1 MSFWPSAAQL
11 KQETHMQTLQTFLFV
26 LQIIVA
32 VALIGFVL
40 IQHGKGADTGA
51 AFGSGASSTVFG
63 SRGSGN
69 FLTRTTTVL
78 AVIFLGNSL
87 FLGYLSSQMARNR
100 GSLLDE
106 EPASVIQPQGGQQP
120 VEGTASSSAPATIT
134 TANAPQDKPAD
145 MPPGAAGDAPADV
158 PALPSVTEPPAS
170 DVPAVPA
177 Q

>member
-1 MSFWPSAAQL
+1 
-11 KQETHMQTLQTFLFV
+11 MQTLQTFLFV

-32 VALIGFVL
+32 VALIVFVL

-87 FLGYLSSQMARNR
+87 FLSYLSTQMVRSE
-100 GSLLDE
+100 GSLLDA
-106 EPASVIQPQGGQQP
+106 EPASIIQPQGGQQP
-120 VEGTASSSAPATIT
+120 VEGTASPSAPAG
-134 TANAPQDKPAD
+134 TATATAPQDKPAD
-145 MPPGAAGDAPADV
+145 VPVIPAPSET
-158 PALPSVTEPPAS
+158 PATS
-170 DVPAVPA
+170 DIPEFPD

>member
-1 MSFWPSAAQL
+1 
-11 KQETHMQTLQTFLFV
+11 MQTLQTLLFV
-26 LQIIVA
+26 LQLIVA

-78 AVIFLGNSL
+78 AIIFLGNSL
-87 FLGYLSSQMARNR
+87 MLGYLSSHMLKSK
-100 GSLLDE
+100 GSLLDT
-106 EPASVIQPQGGQQP
+106 EPASVMQPQNAQKPAEGVPAQP
-120 VEGTASSSAPATIT
+120 APANT
-134 TANAPQDKPAD
+134 TSATAPQDKPAD
-145 MPPGAAGDAPADV
+145 MPQSTSGNVPADV
-158 PALPSVTEPPAS
+158 PAIPATTEAPAS
-170 DVPAVPA
+170 SDIPEAPK

>member
-1 MSFWPSAAQL
+1 LLFI
-11 KQETHMQTLQTFLFV
+11 LQV
-26 LQIIVA
+26 IVA
-32 VALIGFVL
+32 VVLIGIVL

-78 AVIFLGNSL
+78 AIIFLANSMML
-87 FLGYLSSQMARNR
+87 SYLSSEMVSNR

-106 EPASVIQPQGGQQP
+106 EPASLIQPQGEQPPVAP
-120 VEGTASSSAPATIT
+120 VEGSTAPDVPTEST
-134 TANAPQDKPAD
+134 TATAPQDQPA
-145 MPPGAAGDAPADV
+145 
-158 PALPSVTEPPAS
+158 

-177 Q
+177 TEPPATDMPEVPKQ

>member
-1 MSFWPSAAQL
+1 MSFWTSAAQH
-11 KQETHMQTLQTFLFV
+11 KQEIYMETLQTLLFV

-32 VALIGFVL
+32 VTLIGFVL

-87 FLGYLSSQMARNR
+87 LLGYLSSNMIRNK
-100 GSLLDE
+100 GSLLDT
-106 EPASVIQPQGGQQP
+106 EPASITQPLGSQVP
-120 VEGTASSSAPATIT
+120 KEGTTSPSPASTT
-134 TANAPQDKPAD
+134 TATAPQDKPTD
-145 MPPGAAGDAPADV
+145 MPQGSSNTAP
-158 PALPSVTEPPAS
+158 S
-170 DVPAVPA
+170 DVPVMPAPAETPATSDIPEVPK
-177 Q
+177 

>member
-1 MSFWPSAAQL
+1 
-11 KQETHMQTLQTFLFV
+11 MQTLQTLLFV

-32 VALIGFVL
+32 VALIIFVL

-69 FLTRTTTVL
+69 FLTHTTTVL

-87 FLGYLSSQMARNR
+87 LLGYLSSHMIRSK
-100 GSLLDE
+100 GSLLDT
-106 EPASVIQPQGGQQP
+106 EPASVTQPQGGQPP
-120 VEGTASSSAPATIT
+120 VEGTTSPPPATTT
-134 TANAPQDKPAD
+134 TANVPQDKPAD
-145 MPPGAAGDAPADV
+145 MPQGDSNAAPADV
-158 PALPSVTEPPAS
+158 PVIPATSETPATS
-170 DVPAVPA
+170 DVPGAPK

>member
-1 MSFWPSAAQL
+1 
-11 KQETHMQTLQTFLFV
+11 MQTLQTLLFV

-69 FLTRTTTVL
+69 FLTRTTAVL
-78 AVIFLGNSL
+78 AAIFLGNSL
-87 FLGYLSSQMARNR
+87 FLGYLSAQMIQKQ

-106 EPASVIQPQGGQQP
+106 EPASVIQSQGGQQP
-120 VEGTASSSAPATIT
+120 AEGTASQSAPAPAT
-134 TANAPQDKPAD
+134 TAAAPQDKPAD
-145 MPPGAAGDAPADV
+145 MPQVDSSAAPTDVPVIPPTTGTPVTDV
-158 PALPSVTEPPAS
+158 PAAPT
-170 DVPAVPA
+170 

>member
-1 MSFWPSAAQL
+1 
-11 KQETHMQTLQTFLFV
+11 MQTLQTLLFV

-78 AVIFLGNSL
+78 ATIFLGNSL
-87 FLGYLSSQMARNR
+87 LLGYLASDMVRHK

-106 EPASVIQPQGGQQP
+106 EPASVTHPKDRQPP
-120 VEGTASSSAPATIT
+120 LEGAAPQSAGDTT
-134 TANAPQDKPAD
+134 TATAPQDKPAD
-145 MPPGAAGDAPADV
+145 MPQGASDSAPADV
-158 PALPSVTEPPAS
+158 PVIPGTTETPAS
-170 DVPAVPA
+170 TDIPEVPK

>member
-1 MSFWPSAAQL
+1 
-11 KQETHMQTLQTFLFV
+11 MQTLQTLLFV

-32 VALIGFVL
+32 VSLIGFVL

-87 FLGYLSSQMARNR
+87 FLSYLSSDMIRSK
-100 GSLLDE
+100 GSLLDT
-106 EPASVIQPQGGQQP
+106 EPASVTQPQGGQFP
-120 VEGTASSSAPATIT
+120 MEGTTSPSPATTT
-134 TANAPQDKPAD
+134 TATAPQDKPAD
-145 MPPGAAGDAPADV
+145 MPQGDANTAPADV
-158 PALPSVTEPPAS
+158 PE
-170 DVPAVPA
+170 VPK

>member
-1 MSFWPSAAQL
+1 
-11 KQETHMQTLQTFLFV
+11 MQTLQTFLFV

-32 VALIGFVL
+32 VALIVFVL

-69 FLTRTTTVL
+69 FLTKTTTVL
-78 AVIFLGNSL
+78 AIIFLGNSL
-87 FLGYLSSQMARNR
+87 MLSYLSSEMVRHK

-106 EPASVIQPQGGQQP
+106 EPASVIQPQGGQPPAAP
-120 VEGTASSSAPATIT
+120 VEGSTSPAVPAETT
-134 TANAPQDKPAD
+134 TATAPQDQ
-145 MPPGAAGDAPADV
+145 PADV
-158 PALPSVTEPPAS
+158 PALPATSETPAS
-170 DVPAVPA
+170 DVPEVPK